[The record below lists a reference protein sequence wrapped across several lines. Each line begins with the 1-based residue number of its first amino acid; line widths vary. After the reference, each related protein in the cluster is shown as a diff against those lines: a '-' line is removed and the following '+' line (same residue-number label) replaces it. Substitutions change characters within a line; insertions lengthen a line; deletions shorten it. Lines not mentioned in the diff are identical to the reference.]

1 MVFRSLETEVKNERR
16 ERKMRNMEK
25 NCLEKKP

>member
-16 ERKMRNMEK
+16 ERKMKNMEK
-25 NCLEKKP
+25 TCLEKKP

>member
-16 ERKMRNMEK
+16 ERKMKNMEK
-25 NCLEKKP
+25 ISLEKKP